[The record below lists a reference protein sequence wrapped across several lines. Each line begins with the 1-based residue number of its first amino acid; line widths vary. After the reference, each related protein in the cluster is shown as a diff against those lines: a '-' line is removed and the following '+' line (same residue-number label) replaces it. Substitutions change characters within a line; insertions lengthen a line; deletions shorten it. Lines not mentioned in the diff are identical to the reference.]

1 MEDAATKR
9 TAPDQTALA
18 TRVEALELR
27 VAEHSDAIQENR
39 RLNRRVAEL
48 TDVVMELLT
57 ELASS
62 QDPSVMERIRT
73 YTNSLS

>member
-1 MEDAATKR
+1 MDDNTVIAR
-9 TAPDQTALA
+9 LD
-18 TRVEALELR
+18 ALEVR
-27 VAEHSDAIQENR
+27 VAEHAEAIQENR

-57 ELASS
+57 ELAKAE
-62 QDPSVMERIRT
+62 DPAVMDRIRT

>member
-1 MEDAATKR
+1 MDDT
-9 TAPDQTALA
+9 TLA
-18 TRVEALELR
+18 SRIEALEAR
-27 VAEHSDAIQENR
+27 VAEHADAIQENR

-57 ELASS
+57 ELAKAE
-62 QDPSVMERIRT
+62 DPAVMERIRT

>member
-1 MEDAATKR
+1 MDDNTVAERLDA
-9 TAPDQTALA
+9 L
-18 TRVEALELR
+18 EAL
-27 VAEHSDAIQENR
+27 VAEHADAIQENR

-57 ELASS
+57 ELAKSE
-62 QDPSVMERIRT
+62 DPTVMDRIRT

>member
-1 MEDAATKR
+1 MDDNV
-9 TAPDQTALA
+9 TARLA
-18 TRVEALELR
+18 ALEAQ
-27 VAEHSDAIQENR
+27 VAEHADAIQENR

-57 ELASS
+57 ELAKAE
-62 QDPSVMERIRT
+62 DPAVMDRIRT

>member
-1 MEDAATKR
+1 MDDNTVIAR
-9 TAPDQTALA
+9 L
-18 TRVEALELR
+18 EALEAR
-27 VAEHSDAIQENR
+27 VAEHTEAIQENR

-57 ELASS
+57 ELAKTE
-62 QDPSVMERIRT
+62 DPAVMDRIRT

>member
-1 MEDAATKR
+1 MEDNTVDNTVIAR
-9 TAPDQTALA
+9 L
-18 TRVEALELR
+18 EALEAQ
-27 VAEHSDAIQENR
+27 VAEQADAIQENR

-57 ELASS
+57 ELAKSE
-62 QDPSVMERIRT
+62 DPSVMDRIRT

>member
-1 MEDAATKR
+1 MDTDLNA
-9 TAPDQTALA
+9 
-18 TRVEALELR
+18 RVAALEATI
-27 VAEHSDAIQENR
+27 AEHAEAIQENR

-57 ELASS
+57 ELAKSE
-62 QDPSVMERIRT
+62 DPSVMDRIRT

>member
-1 MEDAATKR
+1 MEDTTLIA
-9 TAPDQTALA
+9 
-18 TRVEALELR
+18 RVEALEAQ
-27 VAEHSDAIQENR
+27 VAEHADAIQENR

-57 ELASS
+57 ELAKSE
-62 QDPSVMERIRT
+62 DPSVMDRIRR

>member
-1 MEDAATKR
+1 MEDNTVDD
-9 TAPDQTALA
+9 TVLA
-18 TRVEALELR
+18 RLEALEAR
-27 VAEHSDAIQENR
+27 VAEHADAIQENR

-57 ELASS
+57 ELAKSE
-62 QDPSVMERIRT
+62 DPTVMDRIRA